1 MMETPYILRE
11 IQAGWQLEELG
22 TFDCK
27 MTRELK
33 NDKKGFIIVSLKSP
47 AQIRL

>member
-1 MMETPYILRE
+1 MMETPYILWE

-22 TFDCK
+22 TSDCK
-27 MTRELK
+27 MTRKLK
-33 NDKKGFIIVSLKSP
+33 NDKKGFVIVSRKSP